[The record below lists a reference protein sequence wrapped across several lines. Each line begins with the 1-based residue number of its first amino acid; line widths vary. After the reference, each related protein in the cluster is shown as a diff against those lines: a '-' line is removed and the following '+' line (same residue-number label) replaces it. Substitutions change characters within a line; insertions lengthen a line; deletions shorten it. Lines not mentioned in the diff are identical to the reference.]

1 MKRELFSF
9 LFLCRK
15 PWGNVSFPWFFILK
29 GVRKM
34 TICSVNNVTK
44 SFGGNIIF
52 ENISLEIK
60 NGERVGL
67 VGRNGSGKTT
77 IFQLLT
83 GMESLDAGA
92 IHMKKGTRIGHV
104 AQIPKFDESMTVYE
118 VLSSA
123 FKIEKELEREM
134 RTLEK
139 HMAEEQESSVLQKL
153 MERYGII
160 QEKFA
165 FLGGYEIEA
174 NIMKVAN
181 GLQVIELFPRSF
193 LELSGG
199 EQTKVSLAYMLL
211 QKPDLLLL
219 DEPTNHLDLFAVEWL
234 EQFLKEY
241 NGTVVVISHD
251 RYFLDEVVTKI
262 FDLEDGEIHVY
273 HTNYSRFVEEKE
285 ERLLQEFQAFQEQQK
300 KIKKMK
306 EAIKRLREW
315 ANQANPPNEGLHK
328 RARSMERA
336 LERMEKLKK
345 PILERKQM
353 GLQFEGQERSGKDV
367 IVMKEVSKGF
377 AEHLLFNEANL
388 HVRFQERAA
397 IVGRNGTGKT
407 TLLKLLL
414 EEIKPD
420 AGEIRIGSSVK
431 IGYLSQ
437 HAYGNMK
444 SNVLEAFRE
453 CVAVTEG
460 EARHILAKFLFYG
473 PAVFKKVTQLSGGE
487 KMRLRLAQLMYQ
499 DINFLIL
506 DEPTNHLDIE
516 SREVLEEA
524 LEQYNGTILA
534 VSHDRYFL
542 NKLFEK
548 TYWIDECKLFEFAGN
563 YAWARQKWE
572 EKLETQVIKQ
582 QRQGRK
588 KIETVPVKK
597 KEVRNIEEIETEL
610 MHVEEDIYTL
620 ECKMEQVVDV
630 EMLEQLY
637 EEKTKKEL
645 LRAELYNALEN
656 IME

>member
-1 MKRELFSF
+1 
-9 LFLCRK
+9 
-15 PWGNVSFPWFFILK
+15 
-29 GVRKM
+29 M

-181 GLQVIELFPRSF
+181 GLQVTELFPRSF

-241 NGTVVVISHD
+241 NGTVMVISHD

-285 ERLLQEFQAFQEQQK
+285 ERLLQEFQAYQEQQK

-367 IVMKEVSKGF
+367 VVMKEVSKGF
-377 AEHLLFNEANL
+377 ADHPLFNEVNL

-414 EEIKPD
+414 EEIEPD

-453 CVAVTEG
+453 YVAVTEG

-548 TYWIDECKLFEFAGN
+548 TYWIDERKLFEFAGN

-572 EKLETQVIKQ
+572 ERLETQVIKQ
-582 QRQGRK
+582 QRQRRK
-588 KIETVPVKK
+588 SIETVPVKK

-620 ECKMEQVVDV
+620 ECKMEHVVDV

-645 LRAELYNALEN
+645 LRAELYNELEN
-656 IME
+656 ILE

>member
-1 MKRELFSF
+1 M
-9 LFLCRK
+9 
-15 PWGNVSFPWFFILK
+15 GNVSFSWFFILK

-181 GLQVIELFPRSF
+181 GLQVTELFPRSF

-241 NGTVVVISHD
+241 NGTIMVISHD

-285 ERLLQEFQAFQEQQK
+285 ERLLQEFQAYQEQQK

-367 IVMKEVSKGF
+367 VVMKEVSKGF
-377 AEHLLFNEANL
+377 ADHLLFNEVNL

-414 EEIKPD
+414 EEIEPD

-453 CVAVTEG
+453 YVAVTEG

-524 LEQYNGTILA
+524 LEQYNGTILV

-548 TYWIDECKLFEFAGN
+548 TYWIDEHKLFEFAGN

-572 EKLETQVIKQ
+572 ERLETQVIKQ
-582 QRQGRK
+582 QRQRRK
-588 KIETVPVKK
+588 SIETVPVKK

-620 ECKMEQVVDV
+620 ECKMEHVVDV

-645 LRAELYNALEN
+645 LRAELYNELEN
-656 IME
+656 IVE

>member
-1 MKRELFSF
+1 
-9 LFLCRK
+9 
-15 PWGNVSFPWFFILK
+15 
-29 GVRKM
+29 M
-34 TICSVNNVTK
+34 TICSVNNVMK

-104 AQIPKFDESMTVYE
+104 AQIPKFDEGMTVYD

-123 FKIEKELEREM
+123 FKTEKELEREM
-134 RTLEK
+134 RALEK
-139 HMAEEQESSVLQKL
+139 NMAEEREPSALQKL
-153 MERYGII
+153 MERYGVI

-174 NIMKVAN
+174 NMMKVAN
-181 GLQVIELFPRSF
+181 GLQVTELFPRSF

-241 NGTVVVISHD
+241 NGTVMVISHD

-273 HTNYSRFVEEKE
+273 HTNYSQFVDEKE
-285 ERLLQEFQAFQEQQK
+285 ERLLQEFQAYQEQQK

-336 LERMEKLKK
+336 LERIEKLKK

-367 IVMKEVSKGF
+367 VLMKEVSKGF
-377 AEHLLFNEANL
+377 AGHPLFNEANL

-444 SNVLEAFRE
+444 SNVLEDFRE
-453 CVAVTEG
+453 YVAVTEG

-548 TYWIDECKLFEFAGN
+548 TYWIDEHKLFEFAGN

-572 EKLETQVIKQ
+572 EKLEKQVIKQ

-588 KIETVPVKK
+588 SMATAPLKK
-597 KEVRNIEEIETEL
+597 KEVRNVEDIETEL
-610 MHVEEDIYTL
+610 MHVEEDIYML
-620 ECKMEQVVDV
+620 ECKMEHVVDV

-645 LRAELYNALEN
+645 LRAELYNELES
-656 IME
+656 IVE

>member
-1 MKRELFSF
+1 
-9 LFLCRK
+9 
-15 PWGNVSFPWFFILK
+15 
-29 GVRKM
+29 M

-181 GLQVIELFPRSF
+181 GLQVTELFPRSF

-241 NGTVVVISHD
+241 NGTVMVISHD

-262 FDLEDGEIHVY
+262 FDLEDGEIHAY

-285 ERLLQEFQAFQEQQK
+285 ERLLQEFQAYQEQQK

-336 LERMEKLKK
+336 LERMQKLKK

-353 GLQFEGQERSGKDV
+353 GLQFEGQDRSGKDV
-367 IVMKEVSKGF
+367 VVIKEVSKGF
-377 AEHLLFNEANL
+377 ADHPLFNEVNL

-414 EEIKPD
+414 EQIEPD

-437 HAYGNMK
+437 HAYGNRK

-453 CVAVTEG
+453 YVAVTEG

-548 TYWIDECKLFEFAGN
+548 TYWIDEHKLFEFAGN

-572 EKLETQVIKQ
+572 ERLETQVIKQ

-588 KIETVPVKK
+588 SIETAPVKK

-620 ECKMEQVVDV
+620 ECKMEHVVDV

-645 LRAELYNALEN
+645 LRAELYNELEN
-656 IME
+656 IVE

>member
-1 MKRELFSF
+1 
-9 LFLCRK
+9 
-15 PWGNVSFPWFFILK
+15 
-29 GVRKM
+29 M

-52 ENISLEIK
+52 ENISLEVK

-104 AQIPKFDESMTVYE
+104 AQIPKFDEDMTVYDA
-118 VLSSA
+118 LSSA
-123 FKIEKELEREM
+123 FKAEKELEREM

-139 HMAEEQESSVLQKL
+139 NMAEEREPSALQKL
-153 MERYGII
+153 MERYGVI

-174 NIMKVAN
+174 NLMKVAN
-181 GLQVIELFPRSF
+181 GLQVTELFPRSF

-241 NGTVVVISHD
+241 NGTVMVISHD

-273 HTNYSRFVEEKE
+273 HTNYSQFVEEKE
-285 ERLLQEFQAFQEQQK
+285 ERLLQEFQAYQEQQK

-367 IVMKEVSKGF
+367 VVMKEVSKGF
-377 AEHLLFNEANL
+377 ADHPLFNEANL

-414 EEIKPD
+414 EEIEPD

-437 HAYGNMK
+437 HAYGNVK

-453 CVAVTEG
+453 YVAVTEG

-548 TYWIDECKLFEFAGN
+548 TYWIDDRKLFEFAGN

-572 EKLETQVIKQ
+572 EKLETQAIKQ

-588 KIETVPVKK
+588 RIETAPIKK
-597 KEVRNIEEIETEL
+597 KEVRNVVEIETEL

-620 ECKMEQVVDV
+620 ECKMEHVVDV

-637 EEKTKKEL
+637 EEKMKKEL
-645 LRAELYNALEN
+645 LRAELYNELEN
-656 IME
+656 IAE

>member
-1 MKRELFSF
+1 
-9 LFLCRK
+9 
-15 PWGNVSFPWFFILK
+15 
-29 GVRKM
+29 M

-104 AQIPKFDESMTVYE
+104 AQIPKFDEGMTVYD

-123 FKIEKELEREM
+123 FKTEKELEREM

-139 HMAEEQESSVLQKL
+139 NMAEEREPSALQKL
-153 MERYGII
+153 MERYGVI

-174 NIMKVAN
+174 NLMKVAN
-181 GLQVIELFPRSF
+181 GLQVTELFPRSF

-241 NGTVVVISHD
+241 NGTVMVISHD

-273 HTNYSRFVEEKE
+273 HTNYSQFVDEKE
-285 ERLLQEFQAFQEQQK
+285 ERLLQEFQAYQEQQK

-336 LERMEKLKK
+336 LERIEKLKK

-367 IVMKEVSKGF
+367 VLMKEVSKGF
-377 AEHLLFNEANL
+377 AGHPLFNEANL

-453 CVAVTEG
+453 YVAVTEG

-548 TYWIDECKLFEFAGN
+548 TYWIDEHKLFEFAGN

-572 EKLETQVIKQ
+572 EKLEKQVIKQ

-588 KIETVPVKK
+588 SMETAPVKK
-597 KEVRNIEEIETEL
+597 KEVRNVEDVETEL
-610 MHVEEDIYTL
+610 MHVEEDIYML
-620 ECKMEQVVDV
+620 ECKMEHVVDV

-645 LRAELYNALEN
+645 LRAELYNELEN
-656 IME
+656 IVE

>member
-1 MKRELFSF
+1 
-9 LFLCRK
+9 
-15 PWGNVSFPWFFILK
+15 
-29 GVRKM
+29 M

-83 GMESLDAGA
+83 GMESLDVGA

-104 AQIPKFDESMTVYE
+104 AQIPKFDEGMTVYD

-123 FKIEKELEREM
+123 FKTEKELEREM
-134 RTLEK
+134 RALEK
-139 HMAEEQESSVLQKL
+139 NMAEELEPSALQKL
-153 MERYGII
+153 MERYGVI

-174 NIMKVAN
+174 NLMKVAN
-181 GLQVIELFPRSF
+181 GLQVTELFPRSF

-219 DEPTNHLDLFAVEWL
+219 DEPTNHLDLLAVEWL

-241 NGTVVVISHD
+241 NGTVMVISHD

-273 HTNYSRFVEEKE
+273 HTNYSQFVDEKE
-285 ERLLQEFQAFQEQQK
+285 ERLLQEFQAYQEQQK

-336 LERMEKLKK
+336 LERIEKLKK

-367 IVMKEVSKGF
+367 VVMKEVSKGF
-377 AEHLLFNEANL
+377 AGHPLFNEVNL

-453 CVAVTEG
+453 YVAVTEG

-548 TYWIDECKLFEFAGN
+548 TYWIDEHKLFEFAGN

-572 EKLETQVIKQ
+572 EKLEKQVIKQ

-588 KIETVPVKK
+588 SMATAPVKK
-597 KEVRNIEEIETEL
+597 KEVRNVEDIETEL
-610 MHVEEDIYTL
+610 MHVEEDIYML
-620 ECKMEQVVDV
+620 ECKMEHVFDV

-645 LRAELYNALEN
+645 LRADLYNELEN
-656 IME
+656 IVE

>member
-1 MKRELFSF
+1 
-9 LFLCRK
+9 
-15 PWGNVSFPWFFILK
+15 
-29 GVRKM
+29 M

-77 IFQLLT
+77 IFGLLT

-104 AQIPKFDESMTVYE
+104 AQIPKFDEVLTVYD

-123 FKIEKELEREM
+123 FKVEKELEKEM
-134 RTLEK
+134 HALETN
-139 HMAEEQESSVLQKL
+139 MAEEQEQSSLQKL
-153 MERYGII
+153 MERYGVI

-181 GLQVIELFPRSF
+181 GLQVTDLFSRVF
-193 LELSGG
+193 TELSGG

-241 NGTVVVISHD
+241 TGTVMVISHD

-273 HTNYSRFVEEKE
+273 HTNYSQFVEEKE
-285 ERLLQEFQAFQEQQK
+285 ERLLQEFQAYQEQQK

-328 RARSMERA
+328 RARNMERA
-336 LERMEKLKK
+336 LERIEKLKR

-367 IVMKEVSKGF
+367 AVMKEVSKGF
-377 AEHLLFNEANL
+377 AGRPLFEQANL

-414 EEIKPD
+414 EEINPD
-420 AGEIRIGSSVK
+420 VGEIRIGSSVK

-437 HAYGNMK
+437 HTYGNVK

-453 CVAVTEG
+453 YVAVTEG

-572 EKLETQVIKQ
+572 EKLEKQVIKQ
-582 QRQGRK
+582 KRQGRK
-588 KIETVPVKK
+588 SVEMVPVKEK
-597 KEVRNIEEIETEL
+597 KARNLEEIENEL
-610 MHVEEDIYTL
+610 MHVEEDIYAI
-620 ECKMEQVVDV
+620 ECEMEHVADV
-630 EMLEQLY
+630 ERLEKLY
-637 EEKTKKEL
+637 EEKTMKEL
-645 LRAELYNALEN
+645 LRAKLYSELEN
-656 IME
+656 ILE

>member
-1 MKRELFSF
+1 
-9 LFLCRK
+9 
-15 PWGNVSFPWFFILK
+15 
-29 GVRKM
+29 M

-83 GMESLDAGA
+83 GMESLDVGA

-104 AQIPKFDESMTVYE
+104 AQIPKFDEGMTVYD

-123 FKIEKELEREM
+123 FKAEKELEREM

-139 HMAEEQESSVLQKL
+139 NMAEEQETFALQKL
-153 MERYGII
+153 MERYGVI

-174 NIMKVAN
+174 NMMKVAN
-181 GLQVIELFPRSF
+181 GLQVTELFPRSF

-241 NGTVVVISHD
+241 NGTVMVISHD

-273 HTNYSRFVEEKE
+273 HTNYSQFVEEKE
-285 ERLLQEFQAFQEQQK
+285 ERLLQEFQAYQEQQK

-336 LERMEKLKK
+336 LERIEKLKK

-367 IVMKEVSKGF
+367 VVMKEVSKGF
-377 AEHLLFNEANL
+377 VDHPLFNEANL

-414 EEIKPD
+414 EEIEPD
-420 AGEIRIGSSVK
+420 VGEIRIGSSVK

-453 CVAVTEG
+453 YVAVTEG

-548 TYWIDECKLFEFAGN
+548 TYWIDEHKLFEFAGN

-572 EKLETQVIKQ
+572 EKLEKQVIKQ

-588 KIETVPVKK
+588 SMETAPVKK
-597 KEVRNIEEIETEL
+597 KEVRNVEDIETEL
-610 MHVEEDIYTL
+610 MHVEEDIYML
-620 ECKMEQVVDV
+620 ECKMEHVVDV

-645 LRAELYNALEN
+645 LRAELYNELEN
-656 IME
+656 IVE

>member
-1 MKRELFSF
+1 
-9 LFLCRK
+9 
-15 PWGNVSFPWFFILK
+15 
-29 GVRKM
+29 M

-52 ENISLEIK
+52 ENISLEVK

-104 AQIPKFDESMTVYE
+104 AQIPKFDEGMTVYD

-123 FKIEKELEREM
+123 FKAEKELEREM

-139 HMAEEQESSVLQKL
+139 HMAEEREPSALQKL
-153 MERYGII
+153 MERYGLI

-174 NIMKVAN
+174 NLMKVAN
-181 GLQVIELFPRSF
+181 GLQVTELFPRSF

-199 EQTKVSLAYMLL
+199 EQTKISLAYMLL

-241 NGTVVVISHD
+241 NGTVMVISHD

-273 HTNYSRFVEEKE
+273 HTNYSQFVEEKE
-285 ERLLQEFQAFQEQQK
+285 ERLLQEFQAYQEQQK

-336 LERMEKLKK
+336 LERIEKLKK

-367 IVMKEVSKGF
+367 VVMKEVSKGF
-377 AEHLLFNEANL
+377 AGHPLFNEANL

-414 EEIKPD
+414 EEIEPD

-437 HAYGNMK
+437 HAYGNVK

-453 CVAVTEG
+453 YVAVTEG

-548 TYWIDECKLFEFAGN
+548 TYWIDEHKLFEFAGN

-588 KIETVPVKK
+588 RIEIAPIKK
-597 KEVRNIEEIETEL
+597 KEVRNVEEIETEL
-610 MHVEEDIYTL
+610 MRVEEDIYKL
-620 ECKMEQVVDV
+620 ECKMEHVVDV

-637 EEKTKKEL
+637 EEKTKQEL
-645 LRAELYNALEN
+645 LRAELYNELGN
-656 IME
+656 IVE

>member
-1 MKRELFSF
+1 
-9 LFLCRK
+9 
-15 PWGNVSFPWFFILK
+15 
-29 GVRKM
+29 M

-139 HMAEEQESSVLQKL
+139 HMAEEQETSVLQKL

-181 GLQVIELFPRSF
+181 GLQVTELFPRSF
-193 LELSGG
+193 VEISGG

-241 NGTVVVISHD
+241 NGTLMVISHD

-285 ERLLQEFQAFQEQQK
+285 ERLLQEFQAYQEQQK

-367 IVMKEVSKGF
+367 VVMKEVSKGF

-414 EEIKPD
+414 EEIEPD

-588 KIETVPVKK
+588 SDETVSVKK

>member
-1 MKRELFSF
+1 MPKTM
-9 LFLCRK
+9 
-15 PWGNVSFPWFFILK
+15 GNVSFSWFFILK

-77 IFQLLT
+77 IFGLLT

-104 AQIPKFDESMTVYE
+104 AQIPKFDEVLTVYD

-123 FKIEKELEREM
+123 FKVEKELEKEM
-134 RTLEK
+134 HALEK
-139 HMAEEQESSVLQKL
+139 NMAEEQEQSSLQKL
-153 MERYGII
+153 MERYGVI

-181 GLQVIELFPRSF
+181 GLQVTDLFSRVF
-193 LELSGG
+193 TELSGG

-241 NGTVVVISHD
+241 TGTVMVISHD

-273 HTNYSRFVEEKE
+273 HTNYSQFVEEKE
-285 ERLLQEFQAFQEQQK
+285 ERLLQEFQAYQEQQK

-328 RARSMERA
+328 RARNMERA
-336 LERMEKLKK
+336 LERIEKLKR

-353 GLQFEGQERSGKDV
+353 GLQFEEQERSGKDV
-367 IVMKEVSKGF
+367 VVMKEVSKGF
-377 AEHLLFNEANL
+377 AGRPLFEQANL

-414 EEIKPD
+414 KEINPD
-420 AGEIRIGSSVK
+420 VGEIRIGSSVK

-437 HAYGNMK
+437 HTYGNLK

-453 CVAVTEG
+453 YVAVTEG

-548 TYWIDECKLFEFAGN
+548 TYWIDECKLFEFVGN

-572 EKLETQVIKQ
+572 EKLEKQVIKQ
-582 QRQGRK
+582 KRQGRK
-588 KIETVPVKK
+588 SVEMVPVKEK
-597 KEVRNIEEIETEL
+597 KARNLEEIENEL
-610 MHVEEDIYTL
+610 MHVEEDIYAI
-620 ECKMEQVVDV
+620 ECEMEHVADV
-630 EMLEQLY
+630 ERLEKLY
-637 EEKTKKEL
+637 EEKTMKEL
-645 LRAELYNALEN
+645 LRAKLYSELEN
-656 IME
+656 IVE

>member
-1 MKRELFSF
+1 
-9 LFLCRK
+9 
-15 PWGNVSFPWFFILK
+15 
-29 GVRKM
+29 M
-34 TICSVNNVTK
+34 TICSVNNVKK

-83 GMESLDAGA
+83 GMESLDVGA

-104 AQIPKFDESMTVYE
+104 AQIPKFDEGMTVYD

-123 FKIEKELEREM
+123 FKAEKELEREM

-139 HMAEEQESSVLQKL
+139 NMAEEQETFALQKL
-153 MERYGII
+153 MERYGVI

-174 NIMKVAN
+174 NMMKVAN
-181 GLQVIELFPRSF
+181 GLQVTELFPRSF

-241 NGTVVVISHD
+241 NGTVMVISHD

-273 HTNYSRFVEEKE
+273 HTNYSQFVEEKE
-285 ERLLQEFQAFQEQQK
+285 ERLLQEFQAYQEQQK

-336 LERMEKLKK
+336 LERIEKLKK

-353 GLQFEGQERSGKDV
+353 GLQFEGKERSGKDV
-367 IVMKEVSKGF
+367 VVMKEVSKGF
-377 AEHLLFNEANL
+377 ADHPLFNEANL

-414 EEIKPD
+414 EEIEPD

-453 CVAVTEG
+453 YVAVTEG

-548 TYWIDECKLFEFAGN
+548 TYWIDEHKLFEFAGN

-572 EKLETQVIKQ
+572 EKLEKQVIKQ

-588 KIETVPVKK
+588 NIEIAPVKK
-597 KEVRNIEEIETEL
+597 KEVRNVEDIEMEL
-610 MHVEEDIYTL
+610 MHVEEDIYML
-620 ECKMEQVVDV
+620 ECKMQHVVDV

-645 LRAELYNALEN
+645 LRAELYNELEN
-656 IME
+656 IVE

>member
-1 MKRELFSF
+1 
-9 LFLCRK
+9 
-15 PWGNVSFPWFFILK
+15 
-29 GVRKM
+29 M

-104 AQIPKFDESMTVYE
+104 AQIPKFDEGMTVYD

-123 FKIEKELEREM
+123 FKTEKELEREM
-134 RTLEK
+134 RALEK
-139 HMAEEQESSVLQKL
+139 NMAEEREPSALQKL
-153 MERYGII
+153 MERYGVI

-174 NIMKVAN
+174 NLMKVAN
-181 GLQVIELFPRSF
+181 GLQVTELFPRPF

-241 NGTVVVISHD
+241 NGTVMVISHD

-273 HTNYSRFVEEKE
+273 HTNYSQFVDEKE
-285 ERLLQEFQAFQEQQK
+285 ERLLQEFQAYQEQQK

-336 LERMEKLKK
+336 LERIEKLKK

-367 IVMKEVSKGF
+367 VVMKEVSKGF
-377 AEHLLFNEANL
+377 AAHPLFNEANL

-453 CVAVTEG
+453 YVAVTEG

-548 TYWIDECKLFEFAGN
+548 TYWIDEHKLFEFAGN

-572 EKLETQVIKQ
+572 EKLEKQVIKQ

-588 KIETVPVKK
+588 SIETAPVKK
-597 KEVRNIEEIETEL
+597 KEVRNIEDIETEL
-610 MHVEEDIYTL
+610 MHVEEDIYML
-620 ECKMEQVVDV
+620 ECKMEHVVDV

-645 LRAELYNALEN
+645 LRADLYNELEN
-656 IME
+656 IVE

>member
-1 MKRELFSF
+1 
-9 LFLCRK
+9 
-15 PWGNVSFPWFFILK
+15 
-29 GVRKM
+29 M

-77 IFQLLT
+77 IFGLLT

-104 AQIPKFDESMTVYE
+104 AQIPKFDEVLTVYD

-123 FKIEKELEREM
+123 FKVEKELEKEM
-134 RTLEK
+134 HALEK
-139 HMAEEQESSVLQKL
+139 NMAEEQEQSSLQKL
-153 MERYGII
+153 MERYGVI

-181 GLQVIELFPRSF
+181 GLQVTDLFSRVF
-193 LELSGG
+193 TELSGG

-241 NGTVVVISHD
+241 TGTVMVISHD

-273 HTNYSRFVEEKE
+273 HTNYSQFVEEKE
-285 ERLLQEFQAFQEQQK
+285 ERLLQEFQAYQEQQK

-328 RARSMERA
+328 RARNMERA
-336 LERMEKLKK
+336 LERIEKLKR

-367 IVMKEVSKGF
+367 VVMKEVSKGF
-377 AEHLLFNEANL
+377 AGRPLFEQANL

-414 EEIKPD
+414 EEINPD
-420 AGEIRIGSSVK
+420 VGEIRIGSSVK

-437 HAYGNMK
+437 HTYGNLK

-453 CVAVTEG
+453 YVAVTEG

-572 EKLETQVIKQ
+572 EKLEKQVIKQ
-582 QRQGRK
+582 KRQGRK
-588 KIETVPVKK
+588 SVEMVPVKEK
-597 KEVRNIEEIETEL
+597 KARNLEEIENEL
-610 MHVEEDIYTL
+610 MHVEEDIYAI
-620 ECKMEQVVDV
+620 ECEMEHVADV
-630 EMLEQLY
+630 ERLEKLY
-637 EEKTKKEL
+637 EEKTMKEL
-645 LRAELYNALEN
+645 LRAKLYSELEN
-656 IME
+656 IVE

>member
-1 MKRELFSF
+1 M
-9 LFLCRK
+9 
-15 PWGNVSFPWFFILK
+15 GNVSFSWFFILK

-77 IFQLLT
+77 IFGLLT

-104 AQIPKFDESMTVYE
+104 AQIPKFDEAMTVYD

-123 FKIEKELEREM
+123 FKVEKELEKEM
-134 RTLEK
+134 DALEK
-139 HMAEEQESSVLQKL
+139 NMAEEQEQSSLKKL

-181 GLQVIELFPRSF
+181 GLQVTDLFPRVF
-193 LELSGG
+193 TELSGG

-234 EQFLKEY
+234 EKFLKEY
-241 NGTVVVISHD
+241 NGTVMVISHD

-273 HTNYSRFVEEKE
+273 HTNYSQFVEEKE
-285 ERLLQEFQAFQEQQK
+285 ERLLQEFQAYQEQQK

-328 RARSMERA
+328 RARNMERA
-336 LERMEKLKK
+336 LERIEKLKR

-367 IVMKEVSKGF
+367 VVMKEVSKGF
-377 AEHLLFNEANL
+377 AGRSLFEQANL

-414 EEIKPD
+414 EEINPD
-420 AGEIRIGSSVK
+420 VGEIRIGSSVK

-437 HAYGNMK
+437 HAYENMK

-453 CVAVTEG
+453 NVAVTEG

-548 TYWIDECKLFEFAGN
+548 TYWIDERKLFEFAGN

-572 EKLETQVIKQ
+572 EKLEKQVTKQ
-582 QRQGRK
+582 KHQGRK
-588 KIETVPVKK
+588 GVETAPVKK
-597 KEVRNIEEIETEL
+597 KESRNVEEIETEL
-610 MHVEEDIYTL
+610 IHVEEDIYTL

-645 LRAELYNALEN
+645 LRADLYNELEN
-656 IME
+656 MVE

>member
-1 MKRELFSF
+1 
-9 LFLCRK
+9 
-15 PWGNVSFPWFFILK
+15 
-29 GVRKM
+29 M

-104 AQIPKFDESMTVYE
+104 AQIPKFDEDMTVYD

-123 FKIEKELEREM
+123 FKAEKELEREM

-139 HMAEEQESSVLQKL
+139 NMEEEREPSALQKL
-153 MERYGII
+153 MERYGLI

-174 NIMKVAN
+174 NIMKVVN
-181 GLQVIELFPRSF
+181 GLQVTELFPRSF
-193 LELSGG
+193 PELSGG

-241 NGTVVVISHD
+241 NGTVMVISHD

-273 HTNYSRFVEEKE
+273 HTNYSQFVEEKE
-285 ERLLQEFQAFQEQQK
+285 ERLLQEFQAYQEQQK

-367 IVMKEVSKGF
+367 VVMKEVSKGF
-377 AEHLLFNEANL
+377 ADDFLFNEANL

-414 EEIKPD
+414 EEIEPD

-548 TYWIDECKLFEFAGN
+548 TYWIDERKLFEFAGN

-572 EKLETQVIKQ
+572 EKLEKQVVKQ

-588 KIETVPVKK
+588 SIETAPVKK
-597 KEVRNIEEIETEL
+597 KKVKDIEEIETEL
-610 MHVEEDIYTL
+610 MRVEEDIYTL
-620 ECKMEQVVDV
+620 DHKMEHVVDV

-645 LRAELYNALEN
+645 LRAELYNELEN
-656 IME
+656 IVE

>member
-1 MKRELFSF
+1 
-9 LFLCRK
+9 
-15 PWGNVSFPWFFILK
+15 
-29 GVRKM
+29 M

-139 HMAEEQESSVLQKL
+139 DMAEEQESSVLQKL

-181 GLQVIELFPRSF
+181 GLQVTELFPRSF
-193 LELSGG
+193 VEISGG

-241 NGTVVVISHD
+241 NGTVMVISHD

-285 ERLLQEFQAFQEQQK
+285 ERLLQEFQAYQEQQK

-328 RARSMERA
+328 RARNMERA

-367 IVMKEVSKGF
+367 VVMKEVSKGF

-414 EEIKPD
+414 EEIEPD

-548 TYWIDECKLFEFAGN
+548 TYWIDERKLFEFAGN

-588 KIETVPVKK
+588 NIETVPVKK

-645 LRAELYNALEN
+645 LRAKLYNELEN

>member
-1 MKRELFSF
+1 
-9 LFLCRK
+9 
-15 PWGNVSFPWFFILK
+15 
-29 GVRKM
+29 M
-34 TICSVNNVTK
+34 TICSVNNITK

-104 AQIPKFDESMTVYE
+104 AQIPKFDESMTVYD

-123 FKIEKELEREM
+123 FKTEKELEKEM
-134 RTLEK
+134 HALEK
-139 HMAEEQESSVLQKL
+139 NMAEEREPSALQKL
-153 MERYGII
+153 MERYGVI

-181 GLQVIELFPRSF
+181 GLQVTDLFSRVF
-193 LELSGG
+193 AKLSGG

-241 NGTVVVISHD
+241 TGTVMVISHD
-251 RYFLDEVVTKI
+251 RYFLDEVATKI

-273 HTNYSRFVEEKE
+273 HTNYSQFVEEKE
-285 ERLLQEFQAFQEQQK
+285 ERLLQEFQAYQEQQK

-328 RARSMERA
+328 RARNMERA

-367 IVMKEVSKGF
+367 VVMKEVSKGF

-414 EEIKPD
+414 KEIEPD

-548 TYWIDECKLFEFAGN
+548 TYWIDERKLFEFVGN

-572 EKLETQVIKQ
+572 EKVEKQVIKQ
-582 QRQGRK
+582 KRQERK
-588 KIETVPVKK
+588 SVEIASVKR
-597 KEVRNIEEIETEL
+597 KEPRSFEEIEDEL
-610 MHVEEDIYTL
+610 MHIEESIYVL
-620 ECKMEQVVDV
+620 ECEMEYVVDV
-630 EMLEQLY
+630 ERLEKLY

-645 LRAELYNALEN
+645 LRVKLYNELEN
-656 IME
+656 IVE

>member
-1 MKRELFSF
+1 M
-9 LFLCRK
+9 
-15 PWGNVSFPWFFILK
+15 GNVSFSWFFILK

-44 SFGGNIIF
+44 SFGGNTIF

-77 IFQLLT
+77 IFGLLT

-104 AQIPKFDESMTVYE
+104 AQIPKFDEVMTVYD

-123 FKIEKELEREM
+123 FKVEKELEKEM
-134 RTLEK
+134 HALEK
-139 HMAEEQESSVLQKL
+139 NMAVEQEQSALEKL
-153 MERYGII
+153 MERYGVI

-181 GLQVIELFPRSF
+181 GLQVTDLFSRVF
-193 LELSGG
+193 TELSGG

-241 NGTVVVISHD
+241 TGTVIVISHD

-273 HTNYSRFVEEKE
+273 HTNYSQFVEEKE
-285 ERLLQEFQAFQEQQK
+285 ERLLQEFQAYQEQQK

-328 RARSMERA
+328 RARNMERA
-336 LERMEKLKK
+336 LERIEKLKR

-367 IVMKEVSKGF
+367 VVMKEVSKGF
-377 AEHLLFNEANL
+377 AGRPLFEQANL

-414 EEIKPD
+414 EEINPD
-420 AGEIRIGSSVK
+420 VGEIRIGSSVK

-437 HAYGNMK
+437 HTYGNVK

-453 CVAVTEG
+453 YVAVTEG

-524 LEQYNGTILA
+524 LEQYNGTTLA

-572 EKLETQVIKQ
+572 EKLEKQVIKQ
-582 QRQGRK
+582 KRQGRK
-588 KIETVPVKK
+588 SVEMVPVKEK
-597 KEVRNIEEIETEL
+597 KARNLEEIENEL
-610 MHVEEDIYTL
+610 MHVEEDIYAI
-620 ECKMEQVVDV
+620 ECEMEHVADV
-630 EMLEQLY
+630 ERLEKLY
-637 EEKTKKEL
+637 EEKTMKEL
-645 LRAELYNALEN
+645 LRAKLYSELEN
-656 IME
+656 IVE

>member
-1 MKRELFSF
+1 
-9 LFLCRK
+9 
-15 PWGNVSFPWFFILK
+15 
-29 GVRKM
+29 M

-139 HMAEEQESSVLQKL
+139 DMAEEQGSSVLQKL

-181 GLQVIELFPRSF
+181 GLQVTELFPRSF

-241 NGTVVVISHD
+241 TGTVMVISHD

-273 HTNYSRFVEEKE
+273 HTNYSQFVEEKE
-285 ERLLQEFQAFQEQQK
+285 ERLLQEFQAYQEQQK

-367 IVMKEVSKGF
+367 VVMKEVSKGF

-414 EEIKPD
+414 EEIEPD

-542 NKLFEK
+542 NKLFAK

-572 EKLETQVIKQ
+572 EKIETQVIKQ

-588 KIETVPVKK
+588 SMETVPVKK

-620 ECKMEQVVDV
+620 ECKMEHVVDV

-637 EEKTKKEL
+637 EEKMKKEL
-645 LRAELYNALEN
+645 LRAELYNELEN
-656 IME
+656 IAE

>member
-1 MKRELFSF
+1 
-9 LFLCRK
+9 
-15 PWGNVSFPWFFILK
+15 
-29 GVRKM
+29 M

-153 MERYGII
+153 MERYGVI

-285 ERLLQEFQAFQEQQK
+285 ERLLQEFQAYQEQQK

-345 PILERKQM
+345 TILERKQM

-367 IVMKEVSKGF
+367 VAMKEVSKGF

-414 EEIKPD
+414 EEIEPD

-487 KMRLRLAQLMYQ
+487 KVRLRLAQLMYQ

-548 TYWIDECKLFEFAGN
+548 TYWIDERKLFEFAGN

-588 KIETVPVKK
+588 SIETVPVKK
-597 KEVRNIEEIETEL
+597 KEVRNSEEIETEL

-620 ECKMEQVVDV
+620 ECKMEHVVDV

-645 LRAELYNALEN
+645 LRADLYNALEN

>member
-1 MKRELFSF
+1 M
-9 LFLCRK
+9 
-15 PWGNVSFPWFFILK
+15 GNVSFPWFFILK

-104 AQIPKFDESMTVYE
+104 AQIPKFDEDMTVYD

-123 FKIEKELEREM
+123 FKAEKELEREM

-139 HMAEEQESSVLQKL
+139 NMAEEREPSALQKL
-153 MERYGII
+153 MERYGVI

-174 NIMKVAN
+174 NLMKVAN
-181 GLQVIELFPRSF
+181 GLQVTELFPRSF

-241 NGTVVVISHD
+241 NGTVMVISHD

-273 HTNYSRFVEEKE
+273 HTNYSQFVEEKE
-285 ERLLQEFQAFQEQQK
+285 ERLLQEFQAYQEQQK

-367 IVMKEVSKGF
+367 VVMKEVSKGF
-377 AEHLLFNEANL
+377 ADDFLFNEANL

-414 EEIKPD
+414 EEIEPD

-548 TYWIDECKLFEFAGN
+548 TYWIDERKLFEFAGN

-572 EKLETQVIKQ
+572 EKLEKQVVKQ

-588 KIETVPVKK
+588 SIETAPVKK
-597 KEVRNIEEIETEL
+597 KKVKDIEEIETEL
-610 MHVEEDIYTL
+610 MRVEEDIYTL
-620 ECKMEQVVDV
+620 DHKMEHVVDV

-637 EEKTKKEL
+637 EEKAKKEL
-645 LRAELYNALEN
+645 LRAELYNELEN
-656 IME
+656 IVE

>member
-1 MKRELFSF
+1 M
-9 LFLCRK
+9 
-15 PWGNVSFPWFFILK
+15 GNVSFSWFFILK

-77 IFQLLT
+77 IFGLLT

-104 AQIPKFDESMTVYE
+104 AQIPKFDEAMTVYD

-123 FKIEKELEREM
+123 FKVEKELEKEM
-134 RTLEK
+134 HALEK
-139 HMAEEQESSVLQKL
+139 NMAEEQEQSSLKKL

-181 GLQVIELFPRSF
+181 GLQVTDLFPRVF
-193 LELSGG
+193 TELSGG

-234 EQFLKEY
+234 EKFLKEY
-241 NGTVVVISHD
+241 NGTVMVISHD

-273 HTNYSRFVEEKE
+273 HTNYSQFVEEKE
-285 ERLLQEFQAFQEQQK
+285 ERLLQEFQAYQEQQK

-328 RARSMERA
+328 RARNMERA
-336 LERMEKLKK
+336 LERIEKLKR

-367 IVMKEVSKGF
+367 VVMKEVSKGF
-377 AEHLLFNEANL
+377 AGRPLFEQANL
-388 HVRFQERAA
+388 HVRFQERTA

-414 EEIKPD
+414 EEINPD
-420 AGEIRIGSSVK
+420 VGEIRIGSSVK

-437 HAYGNMK
+437 HTYGNVK

-453 CVAVTEG
+453 YVAVTEG

-548 TYWIDECKLFEFAGN
+548 TYWIDRCKLFEFAGN

-572 EKLETQVIKQ
+572 EKLEKQVIKQ
-582 QRQGRK
+582 KRQGRNSV
-588 KIETVPVKK
+588 ETVPVKE
-597 KEVRNIEEIETEL
+597 KEARNLEEIENEL
-610 MHVEEDIYTL
+610 MHVEEDIYAL
-620 ECKMEQVVDV
+620 ESEMEYVADV
-630 EMLEQLY
+630 EKLEKLY

-645 LRAELYNALEN
+645 LRADLYNELEN
-656 IME
+656 MVE

>member
-1 MKRELFSF
+1 
-9 LFLCRK
+9 
-15 PWGNVSFPWFFILK
+15 
-29 GVRKM
+29 M

-44 SFGGNIIF
+44 SFGGNTIF

-77 IFQLLT
+77 IFGLLT

-104 AQIPKFDESMTVYE
+104 AQIPKFDEAMTVYD

-123 FKIEKELEREM
+123 FKVEKELEKEM
-134 RTLEK
+134 HALEK
-139 HMAEEQESSVLQKL
+139 NMAVEQEQSALEKL
-153 MERYGII
+153 MERYGVI
-160 QEKFA
+160 QEKFV

-181 GLQVIELFPRSF
+181 GLQVTDLFSRVF
-193 LELSGG
+193 TELSGG

-241 NGTVVVISHD
+241 TGTVMVISHD

-273 HTNYSRFVEEKE
+273 HTNYSQFVEEKE
-285 ERLLQEFQAFQEQQK
+285 ERLLQEFQAYQEQQK

-328 RARSMERA
+328 RARNMERA
-336 LERMEKLKK
+336 LERIEKLKR

-377 AEHLLFNEANL
+377 AGRPLFEQANL

-414 EEIKPD
+414 KEINPD
-420 AGEIRIGSSVK
+420 VGEIRIGSSVK

-437 HAYGNMK
+437 HTYGNVK

-453 CVAVTEG
+453 YVAVTEG

-572 EKLETQVIKQ
+572 EKLEKQVIKQ
-582 QRQGRK
+582 KRQGRK
-588 KIETVPVKK
+588 SVEMVPVKEK
-597 KEVRNIEEIETEL
+597 KARNLEEIENEL
-610 MHVEEDIYTL
+610 MHVEEDIYAI
-620 ECKMEQVVDV
+620 ECEMEHVADV
-630 EMLEQLY
+630 ERLEKLY
-637 EEKTKKEL
+637 EEKTMKEL
-645 LRAELYNALEN
+645 LRAKLYSELEN
-656 IME
+656 IVE

>member
-1 MKRELFSF
+1 
-9 LFLCRK
+9 
-15 PWGNVSFPWFFILK
+15 
-29 GVRKM
+29 M

-139 HMAEEQESSVLQKL
+139 DMAEEQESSVLQKL

-181 GLQVIELFPRSF
+181 GLQVTELFPRSF
-193 LELSGG
+193 VEISGG

-241 NGTVVVISHD
+241 NGTVMVISHD

-262 FDLEDGEIHVY
+262 FDLEDGEINVY

-285 ERLLQEFQAFQEQQK
+285 ERLLQEFQAYQEQQK

-367 IVMKEVSKGF
+367 VVMKEVSKGF

-414 EEIKPD
+414 EEIEPD

-548 TYWIDECKLFEFAGN
+548 TYWIDERKLFEFAGN

-588 KIETVPVKK
+588 SMETVPVKK

>member
-1 MKRELFSF
+1 
-9 LFLCRK
+9 
-15 PWGNVSFPWFFILK
+15 
-29 GVRKM
+29 M
-34 TICSVNNVTK
+34 TICSVNNVKK

-77 IFQLLT
+77 IFGLLT

-104 AQIPKFDESMTVYE
+104 AQIPKFDEVLTVYD

-123 FKIEKELEREM
+123 FKVEKELEKEM
-134 RTLEK
+134 HALEK
-139 HMAEEQESSVLQKL
+139 NMAEEQEQSSLQKL

-181 GLQVIELFPRSF
+181 GLQVTDLFSRVF
-193 LELSGG
+193 TELSGG

-241 NGTVVVISHD
+241 TGTVMVISHD

-273 HTNYSRFVEEKE
+273 HTNYSQFVEEKE
-285 ERLLQEFQAFQEQQK
+285 ERLLQEFQAYQEQQK

-328 RARSMERA
+328 RARNMERA
-336 LERMEKLKK
+336 LERIEKLKR

-367 IVMKEVSKGF
+367 VVMKEVSKGF
-377 AEHLLFNEANL
+377 AGRPLFEQANL

-414 EEIKPD
+414 KEINPD
-420 AGEIRIGSSVK
+420 VGEIRIGSSVK

-437 HAYGNMK
+437 HTYGNVK

-453 CVAVTEG
+453 YVAVTEG

-572 EKLETQVIKQ
+572 EKLEKQVIKQ
-582 QRQGRK
+582 KRQGRK
-588 KIETVPVKK
+588 SVEMVPVKEK
-597 KEVRNIEEIETEL
+597 KAKNLEEIENEL
-610 MHVEEDIYTL
+610 MHVEEDIYAI
-620 ECKMEQVVDV
+620 ECEMEHVADV
-630 EMLEQLY
+630 ERLEKLY
-637 EEKTKKEL
+637 EEKTMKEL
-645 LRAELYNALEN
+645 LRAKLYSELEN
-656 IME
+656 IVE

>member
-1 MKRELFSF
+1 
-9 LFLCRK
+9 
-15 PWGNVSFPWFFILK
+15 
-29 GVRKM
+29 M

-104 AQIPKFDESMTVYE
+104 AQIPKFDESRTVYE

-181 GLQVIELFPRSF
+181 GLQVTELFPRSF

-241 NGTVVVISHD
+241 NGTVMVISHD

-273 HTNYSRFVEEKE
+273 HTNYSQFVEEKE
-285 ERLLQEFQAFQEQQK
+285 ERLLQEFQAYQEQQK

-336 LERMEKLKK
+336 LERMQKLKK

-353 GLQFEGQERSGKDV
+353 GLQFEGQDRSGKDV
-367 IVMKEVSKGF
+367 VVIKEVSKGF
-377 AEHLLFNEANL
+377 ADHPLFNEVNL

-414 EEIKPD
+414 EEIEPD

-444 SNVLEAFRE
+444 SDVLEAFRE
-453 CVAVTEG
+453 YVAVTEG

-548 TYWIDECKLFEFAGN
+548 TYWIDERKLFEFAGN

-572 EKLETQVIKQ
+572 EKLGTQVIKQ
-582 QRQGRK
+582 KRQGRK
-588 KIETVPVKK
+588 SIETVPVKK
-597 KEVRNIEEIETEL
+597 IEVRNIEEIETEL

-620 ECKMEQVVDV
+620 ECKMEHVVDV

-645 LRAELYNALEN
+645 LRAELYNELEN
-656 IME
+656 IVE

>member
-1 MKRELFSF
+1 
-9 LFLCRK
+9 
-15 PWGNVSFPWFFILK
+15 
-29 GVRKM
+29 M

-104 AQIPKFDESMTVYE
+104 AQIPKFDEGMTVYD

-123 FKIEKELEREM
+123 FKAEKELEREM

-139 HMAEEQESSVLQKL
+139 NMAEEQETFALQKL
-153 MERYGII
+153 MERYGVI

-174 NIMKVAN
+174 NMMKVAN

-241 NGTVVVISHD
+241 NGTVMVISHD

-273 HTNYSRFVEEKE
+273 HTNYSQFVEEKE
-285 ERLLQEFQAFQEQQK
+285 ERLLQEFQAYQEQQK

-336 LERMEKLKK
+336 LERIEKLKK

-367 IVMKEVSKGF
+367 VVMKEVSKGF
-377 AEHLLFNEANL
+377 ADHPLFNEANL

-414 EEIKPD
+414 EEIEPD
-420 AGEIRIGSSVK
+420 VGEIRIGSSVK

-444 SNVLEAFRE
+444 SSVLEAFRE
-453 CVAVTEG
+453 YVAVTEG

-548 TYWIDECKLFEFAGN
+548 TYWIDEHKLFEFAGN

-572 EKLETQVIKQ
+572 EKLEKQVIKQ

-588 KIETVPVKK
+588 SMETAPVKK
-597 KEVRNIEEIETEL
+597 KEVRNVKDIETEL
-610 MHVEEDIYTL
+610 MHVEEDIYML
-620 ECKMEQVVDV
+620 ECKMEHVVDF

-645 LRAELYNALEN
+645 LRAELYNELEN
-656 IME
+656 IVE

>member
-1 MKRELFSF
+1 
-9 LFLCRK
+9 
-15 PWGNVSFPWFFILK
+15 
-29 GVRKM
+29 M

-77 IFQLLT
+77 IFGLLT

-104 AQIPKFDESMTVYE
+104 AQIPKFDEVLTVYD

-123 FKIEKELEREM
+123 FKVEKELEKEM
-134 RTLEK
+134 HALETN
-139 HMAEEQESSVLQKL
+139 MAEEQEQSSLQKL
-153 MERYGII
+153 MERYGVI

-181 GLQVIELFPRSF
+181 GLQVTDLFSRVF
-193 LELSGG
+193 TELSGG

-241 NGTVVVISHD
+241 TGTVMVISHD

-273 HTNYSRFVEEKE
+273 HTNYSQFVEEKE
-285 ERLLQEFQAFQEQQK
+285 ERLLQEFQAYQEQQK

-328 RARSMERA
+328 RARNMERA
-336 LERMEKLKK
+336 LERIEKLKR

-367 IVMKEVSKGF
+367 VVMKEVSKGF
-377 AEHLLFNEANL
+377 AGRPLFEQANL

-414 EEIKPD
+414 KEINPD
-420 AGEIRIGSSVK
+420 IGEIRIGSSVK

-437 HAYGNMK
+437 HTYGNVK

-453 CVAVTEG
+453 YVAVTEG
-460 EARHILAKFLFYG
+460 EARHILANFLFYG

-572 EKLETQVIKQ
+572 EKLEKQVIKQ
-582 QRQGRK
+582 KRQGRK
-588 KIETVPVKK
+588 SVEMVPVKEK
-597 KEVRNIEEIETEL
+597 KARNLEEIENEL
-610 MHVEEDIYTL
+610 MHVEEDIYAIECEMEHVANVERL
-620 ECKMEQVVDV
+620 EK
-630 EMLEQLY
+630 LY
-637 EEKTKKEL
+637 EEKTMKEL
-645 LRAELYNALEN
+645 LRAKLYSELEN
-656 IME
+656 IVE

>member
-1 MKRELFSF
+1 
-9 LFLCRK
+9 
-15 PWGNVSFPWFFILK
+15 
-29 GVRKM
+29 M

-77 IFQLLT
+77 IFGLLT

-104 AQIPKFDESMTVYE
+104 AQIPKFDEVLTVYD

-123 FKIEKELEREM
+123 FKVEKELEKEM
-134 RTLEK
+134 HALEK
-139 HMAEEQESSVLQKL
+139 NMAEEQEQSSLQKL
-153 MERYGII
+153 MERYGVI

-181 GLQVIELFPRSF
+181 GLQVTDLFSRVF
-193 LELSGG
+193 TELSGG

-241 NGTVVVISHD
+241 TGTVMVISHD

-273 HTNYSRFVEEKE
+273 HTNYSQFVEEKE
-285 ERLLQEFQAFQEQQK
+285 ERLLQEFQAYQEQQK

-328 RARSMERA
+328 RARNMERA
-336 LERMEKLKK
+336 LERIEKLKR

-367 IVMKEVSKGF
+367 VVMKEVSKGF
-377 AEHLLFNEANL
+377 AGRPLFEQANL

-414 EEIKPD
+414 EEINPD
-420 AGEIRIGSSVK
+420 VGEIRIGSSVK

-437 HAYGNMK
+437 HTYGNLK

-453 CVAVTEG
+453 YVAVTEG

-524 LEQYNGTILA
+524 LEQYKGTILA

-572 EKLETQVIKQ
+572 EKLEKQVIKQ
-582 QRQGRK
+582 KRQGRK
-588 KIETVPVKK
+588 SVEMVPVKEK
-597 KEVRNIEEIETEL
+597 KARNLEEIENEL
-610 MHVEEDIYTL
+610 MHVEEDIYAI
-620 ECKMEQVVDV
+620 ECEMEHVADV
-630 EMLEQLY
+630 ERLEKLY
-637 EEKTKKEL
+637 EEKTMKEL
-645 LRAELYNALEN
+645 LRAKLYSELEN
-656 IME
+656 IVE

>member
-1 MKRELFSF
+1 
-9 LFLCRK
+9 
-15 PWGNVSFPWFFILK
+15 
-29 GVRKM
+29 M

-92 IHMKKGTRIGHV
+92 IHMKKGTCIGHV
-104 AQIPKFDESMTVYE
+104 AQIPKFDEDMTVYD

-123 FKIEKELEREM
+123 FKAEKELEREM

-139 HMAEEQESSVLQKL
+139 NMAEEREPSALQKL
-153 MERYGII
+153 MERYGVI

-174 NIMKVAN
+174 NLMKVAN
-181 GLQVIELFPRSF
+181 GLQVTELFPRSF

-199 EQTKVSLAYMLL
+199 EQTKISLAYMLL

-241 NGTVVVISHD
+241 NGTVMVISHD

-273 HTNYSRFVEEKE
+273 HTNYSQFVEEKE
-285 ERLLQEFQAFQEQQK
+285 ERLLQEFQAYQEQQK

-336 LERMEKLKK
+336 LERIEKLKK

-367 IVMKEVSKGF
+367 VVMKEVSKGF
-377 AEHLLFNEANL
+377 AGHPLFNEANL

-414 EEIKPD
+414 EEIEPD

-437 HAYGNMK
+437 HAYGNVK

-453 CVAVTEG
+453 YVAVTEG

-524 LEQYNGTILA
+524 LERYNGTILA

-548 TYWIDECKLFEFAGN
+548 TYWIDERKLFEFAGN

-572 EKLETQVIKQ
+572 EKLETQIIKQ

-588 KIETVPVKK
+588 RIEIAPIKK
-597 KEVRNIEEIETEL
+597 KEVRNVEEIETEL
-610 MHVEEDIYTL
+610 MRVEEDIYTL
-620 ECKMEQVVDV
+620 ECKMEHVVDV

-637 EEKTKKEL
+637 EEKTKQEL
-645 LRAELYNALEN
+645 LRAELYNELGN
-656 IME
+656 IVE

>member
-1 MKRELFSF
+1 
-9 LFLCRK
+9 
-15 PWGNVSFPWFFILK
+15 
-29 GVRKM
+29 M
-34 TICSVNNVTK
+34 TICSVNNVMK

-77 IFQLLT
+77 IFGLLT
-83 GMESLDAGA
+83 GKESLDAGA

-104 AQIPKFDESMTVYE
+104 AQIPKFDEVMTVYD

-123 FKIEKELEREM
+123 FKVEKELEKEM
-134 RTLEK
+134 HALEK
-139 HMAEEQESSVLQKL
+139 NMAVEQEQSALEKL
-153 MERYGII
+153 MERYGVI

-181 GLQVIELFPRSF
+181 GLQVTDLFSRVF
-193 LELSGG
+193 TELSGG

-241 NGTVVVISHD
+241 TGTVIVISHD

-273 HTNYSRFVEEKE
+273 HTNYSQFVEEKE
-285 ERLLQEFQAFQEQQK
+285 ERLLQEFQAYQEQQK

-328 RARSMERA
+328 RARNMERA
-336 LERMEKLKK
+336 LERIEKLKR

-367 IVMKEVSKGF
+367 VVMKEVSKGF
-377 AEHLLFNEANL
+377 AGRPLFEQANL

-414 EEIKPD
+414 EEINPD
-420 AGEIRIGSSVK
+420 VGEIRIGSSVK

-437 HAYGNMK
+437 HTYGNVK

-453 CVAVTEG
+453 YVAVTEG

-572 EKLETQVIKQ
+572 EKLEKQVIKQ
-582 QRQGRK
+582 KRQGRK
-588 KIETVPVKK
+588 SVEMVPVKEK
-597 KEVRNIEEIETEL
+597 KARNLEEIENEL
-610 MHVEEDIYTL
+610 MHVEEDIYAI
-620 ECKMEQVVDV
+620 ECEMEHVADV
-630 EMLEQLY
+630 ERLEKLY
-637 EEKTKKEL
+637 EEKTMKEL
-645 LRAELYNALEN
+645 LRAKLYSELEN
-656 IME
+656 IVE

>member
-1 MKRELFSF
+1 M
-9 LFLCRK
+9 
-15 PWGNVSFPWFFILK
+15 GNVSFPWFFILK

-34 TICSVNNVTK
+34 TICSVNNVKK

-60 NGERVGL
+60 NGERIGL

-83 GMESLDAGA
+83 GIEGLDAGA
-92 IHMKKGTRIGHV
+92 IHVKKGTRIGHV
-104 AQIPKFDESMTVYE
+104 AQIPKFNNEMNVYD

-123 FKIEKELEREM
+123 FKKEKELEIEM
-134 RTLEK
+134 HALEK
-139 HMAEEQESSVLQKL
+139 NMAEEQESSALQKL
-153 MERYGII
+153 MERYGVI
-160 QEKFA
+160 QERYA

-181 GLQVIELFPRSF
+181 GLQVTELFPRSF
-193 LELSGG
+193 MELSGG

-241 NGTVVVISHD
+241 TGTVMVISHD

-273 HTNYSRFVEEKE
+273 HTNYSQFVAEKE
-285 ERLLQEFQAFQEQQK
+285 ERLLQEFQAYQEQQK

-328 RARSMERA
+328 RARNMERA
-336 LERMEKLKK
+336 LERIEKLKR
-345 PILERKQM
+345 PILDRKQM

-367 IVMKEVSKGF
+367 VVMKEVSKGF
-377 AEHLLFNEANL
+377 DERSLFEKVNL
-388 HVRFQERAA
+388 HIRFQERAA

-414 EEIKPD
+414 KEMQQD

-444 SNVLEAFRE
+444 NNVLEAFRD

-460 EARHILAKFLFYG
+460 EARHILARFLFYG

-499 DINFLIL
+499 DVNFLIL

-548 TYWIDECKLFEFAGN
+548 TYWIDEHKLFEFAGN

-572 EKLETQVIKQ
+572 EKIEKQVIKQ
-582 QRQGRK
+582 KQQQQGNK
-588 KIETVPVKK
+588 ALEVMPIKK
-597 KEVRNIEEIETEL
+597 KKSRDLEAVENEL
-610 MHVEEDIYTL
+610 MHIEEDIYAI
-620 ECKMEQVVDV
+620 ECKMENVVDV

-637 EEKTKKEL
+637 EEKTKKEF
-645 LRAELYNALEN
+645 LRAELYNELEN
-656 IME
+656 IVE

>member
-1 MKRELFSF
+1 
-9 LFLCRK
+9 
-15 PWGNVSFPWFFILK
+15 
-29 GVRKM
+29 M

-181 GLQVIELFPRSF
+181 GLQVTELFHRSF

-241 NGTVVVISHD
+241 NGTVMVISHD

-273 HTNYSRFVEEKE
+273 HTNYSQFVEEKE
-285 ERLLQEFQAFQEQQK
+285 ERLLQEFQAYQEQQK

-345 PILERKQM
+345 PILERKQI

-367 IVMKEVSKGF
+367 VVMKEVSKRF

-414 EEIKPD
+414 EEIEPD

-572 EKLETQVIKQ
+572 EKIETQVIKQ
-582 QRQGRK
+582 RRQGRK
-588 KIETVPVKK
+588 SMETVPVKK

-645 LRAELYNALEN
+645 LRAELYNELEN
-656 IME
+656 IVE

>member
-1 MKRELFSF
+1 M
-9 LFLCRK
+9 
-15 PWGNVSFPWFFILK
+15 GNVSFSWFFILK

-34 TICSVNNVTK
+34 TICSVNNVMK

-77 IFQLLT
+77 IFGLLT
-83 GMESLDAGA
+83 GKESLDAGA

-104 AQIPKFDESMTVYE
+104 AQIPKFDEVMNVYD

-123 FKIEKELEREM
+123 FKVEKELEKEM
-134 RTLEK
+134 HALEK
-139 HMAEEQESSVLQKL
+139 NMAEEQEQSSLQKL

-181 GLQVIELFPRSF
+181 GLQVTDLFPRVF
-193 LELSGG
+193 TELSGG

-234 EQFLKEY
+234 EKFLKEY
-241 NGTVVVISHD
+241 TGTVMVISHD

-273 HTNYSRFVEEKE
+273 HTNYSQFVEEKE
-285 ERLLQEFQAFQEQQK
+285 ERLLQEFQAYQEQQK

-328 RARSMERA
+328 RARNMERA
-336 LERMEKLKK
+336 LERIEKLKR

-367 IVMKEVSKGF
+367 VVMKEVSKGF
-377 AEHLLFNEANL
+377 AGRPLFEQANL

-414 EEIKPD
+414 EEINPD
-420 AGEIRIGSSVK
+420 VGEIRIGSSVK

-437 HAYGNMK
+437 HTYGNVK

-453 CVAVTEG
+453 YVAVTEG

-572 EKLETQVIKQ
+572 EKLEKQVIKQ
-582 QRQGRK
+582 KRQGRK
-588 KIETVPVKK
+588 SVEMVPVKEK
-597 KEVRNIEEIETEL
+597 KARNLEEIENEL
-610 MHVEEDIYTL
+610 MHVEEDIYAI
-620 ECKMEQVVDV
+620 ECEMEHVADV
-630 EMLEQLY
+630 ERLKKLY
-637 EEKTKKEL
+637 EEKTMKEL
-645 LRAELYNALEN
+645 LRAKLYSELEN
-656 IME
+656 IVE

>member
-1 MKRELFSF
+1 M
-9 LFLCRK
+9 
-15 PWGNVSFPWFFILK
+15 GNVSFSWFFILK

-44 SFGGNIIF
+44 SFGGNTIF

-77 IFQLLT
+77 IFGLLT

-104 AQIPKFDESMTVYE
+104 AQIPKFDEAMTVYD

-123 FKIEKELEREM
+123 FKVEKELEKEM
-134 RTLEK
+134 HALEK
-139 HMAEEQESSVLQKL
+139 NMAVEQEQSALEKV
-153 MERYGII
+153 MERYGVI

-181 GLQVIELFPRSF
+181 GLQVTDLFSRVF
-193 LELSGG
+193 TELSGG

-241 NGTVVVISHD
+241 TGTVMVISHD

-273 HTNYSRFVEEKE
+273 HTNYSQFVEEKE
-285 ERLLQEFQAFQEQQK
+285 ERLLQEFQAYQEQQK

-328 RARSMERA
+328 RARNMERA
-336 LERMEKLKK
+336 LERIEKLKR

-367 IVMKEVSKGF
+367 VVMKEVSKGF
-377 AEHLLFNEANL
+377 AGRPLFEQANL

-414 EEIKPD
+414 KEINPD
-420 AGEIRIGSSVK
+420 VGEIRIGSSVK

-437 HAYGNMK
+437 HTYGNVK

-453 CVAVTEG
+453 YVAVTEG

-548 TYWIDECKLFEFAGN
+548 TYGIDECKLFEFAGN
-563 YAWARQKWE
+563 YVWARQKWE
-572 EKLETQVIKQ
+572 EKLEKQVIKQ
-582 QRQGRK
+582 KRQGRK
-588 KIETVPVKK
+588 SVEMVPVKEK
-597 KEVRNIEEIETEL
+597 KARNLEEIENEL
-610 MHVEEDIYTL
+610 MHVEEDIYAIECEMEHVANVERL
-620 ECKMEQVVDV
+620 EK
-630 EMLEQLY
+630 LY
-637 EEKTKKEL
+637 EEKTMKEL
-645 LRAELYNALEN
+645 LRAKLYSELEN
-656 IME
+656 IVE

>member
-1 MKRELFSF
+1 
-9 LFLCRK
+9 
-15 PWGNVSFPWFFILK
+15 
-29 GVRKM
+29 M

-104 AQIPKFDESMTVYE
+104 AQIPKFDEGMTVYD

-123 FKIEKELEREM
+123 FKAEKELEREM

-139 HMAEEQESSVLQKL
+139 NMAEEQETFALQKL
-153 MERYGII
+153 MERYGVI

-165 FLGGYEIEA
+165 FLDGYEIEA
-174 NIMKVAN
+174 NMMKVAN
-181 GLQVIELFPRSF
+181 GLQVTELFPRSF

-241 NGTVVVISHD
+241 NGTVMVISHD

-273 HTNYSRFVEEKE
+273 HTNYSQFVEEKE
-285 ERLLQEFQAFQEQQK
+285 ERLLQEFQTYQEQQK

-336 LERMEKLKK
+336 LERIEKLKK

-353 GLQFEGQERSGKDV
+353 GLQFEGKERSGKDV
-367 IVMKEVSKGF
+367 VVMKEVSKGF
-377 AEHLLFNEANL
+377 ADHLLFNEANL

-414 EEIKPD
+414 EEIEPD

-453 CVAVTEG
+453 YVAVTEG

-548 TYWIDECKLFEFAGN
+548 TYWIDEHKLFEFAGN

-572 EKLETQVIKQ
+572 KKLETQVIKQ

-588 KIETVPVKK
+588 NIETAPVKK
-597 KEVRNIEEIETEL
+597 KEVRNVEDIEAEL
-610 MHVEEDIYTL
+610 MHVEEDIYML
-620 ECKMEQVVDV
+620 ECKMQHVVDV

-645 LRAELYNALEN
+645 LRAELYNELGN
-656 IME
+656 IVE